1 VADLD
6 KDTNPGSGDLMN
18 VQSVMYTFIVKLD
31 TPDKNKTSYCPIVST
46 YKNTIIIVSY
56 LHCIVKFHG
65 MLFDSVCL

>member
-46 YKNTIIIVSY
+46 HENIIMVYHI
-56 LHCIVKFHG
+56 HCIVKLHG
-65 MLFDSVCL
+65 MLF